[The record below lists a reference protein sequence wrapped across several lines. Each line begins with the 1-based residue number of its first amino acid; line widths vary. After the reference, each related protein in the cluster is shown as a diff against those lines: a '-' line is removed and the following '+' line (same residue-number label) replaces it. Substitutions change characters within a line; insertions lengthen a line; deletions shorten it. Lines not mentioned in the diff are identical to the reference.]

1 MNKHAMNLQLFAEE
15 GGAAPAAPAGGGA
28 ETGTAADSGTIAG
41 EIRVGDTLGDGTQV
55 TDAKVAAALNRQMN
69 RHPELRKVYGQ
80 NQTQAGP
87 AEQAQA
93 APQQGQPEQAGSVP
107 NDLQARW
114 EAAKKGEFKELF
126 GNDVQKAI
134 KDRFK
139 NQADAAQQLTATNQE
154 LDKYKKVTGLLM
166 QKAGMENFDEFSQM
180 VEDDDSLYEEEAEK
194 MGMPVEAYKNFK
206 KLQDEHDAAI
216 AREQKAQERERNM
229 QHIAGLQQQ
238 AEEMKGMFPNFDLQ
252 AEMQNPEFFRLTAPG
267 GISVKQAYLA
277 IHGEELIPQL
287 MGYGMQRAQQQMGQT
302 LQAQRSRPAEG
313 AMSAKN
319 QAAAEPA
326 LNPASLQRG
335 ERNKIKEYVKKYG
348 PISFDRRKT

>member
-1 MNKHAMNLQLFAEE
+1 MNLQLFAEE
-15 GGAAPAAPAGGGA
+15 GTAGAAPAGGGA
-28 ETGTAADSGTIAG
+28 ETGTAADTGAIAG
-41 EIRVGDTLGDGTQV
+41 ELRVGDTLGDGTQV
-55 TDAKVAAALNRQMN
+55 TDARVAAALNRQMN

-80 NQTQAGP
+80 NQKAAAPQAQ
-87 AEQAQA
+87 QAQA
-93 APQQGQPEQAGSVP
+93 QPEMPAEAGNEP

-126 GNDVQKAI
+126 GNDVQKAV

-139 NQADAAQQLTATNQE
+139 NQQDAAQQLSATNEE
-154 LDKYKKVTGLLM
+154 LDRYKKITGLLM
-166 QKAGMENFDEFSQM
+166 QKAGAENFDEFSRM
-180 VEDDDSLYEEEAEK
+180 VEDDDSVYEEEAER
-194 MGMPVEAYKNFK
+194 MGMPVEAYKNFM
-206 KLQDEHDAAI
+206 KLQEEHDAAI
-216 AREQKAQERERNM
+216 AREQRAINREKNM
-229 QHIAGLQQQ
+229 QHIAGLRQQ
-238 AEEMKGMFPNFDLQ
+238 AEQMKQSFPDFDLDR
-252 AEMQNPEFFRLTAPG
+252 EMQDPQFFELTKPG
-267 GISVKQAYLA
+267 GISVMQAYMA
-277 IHGEELIPQL
+277 IHGEQLIPQL
-287 MGYGMQRAQQQMGQT
+287 MGYGMQRAQEQMGQT